1 MVNVNKVIGSNITS
15 RLKENGKKQIDLAN
29 HLGVSKQ
36 VVSNMLGGARAI
48 NAVELQQ
55 IAAYFH
61 IPMEKLV
68 VMPAE
73 IQDTDVIRA
82 FMGKVETEEAKKGLE
97 IADQIAD
104 VICFYANAN
113 ETAKKMMQPWEA

>member
-1 MVNVNKVIGSNITS
+1 MVNVNKVIGNNITS
-15 RLKENGKKQIDLAN
+15 HLKENGKKQIDLAN

-48 NAVELQQ
+48 NAAELQQ

-61 IPMEKLV
+61 TTMEKLV

-82 FMGKVETEEAKKGLE
+82 FLGKVETEEAKKGLE

-104 VICFYANAN
+104 MICFYANAN

>member
-15 RLKENGKKQIDLAN
+15 HLKENGKKQIDLAN

-48 NAVELQQ
+48 TAVELQQ

-61 IPMEKLV
+61 IPMENLV
-68 VMPAE
+68 VIPEE

-104 VICFYANAN
+104 MICFYANAN
-113 ETAKKMMQPWEA
+113 ETAKKMMRPWEA

>member
-48 NAVELQQ
+48 TAVELQQ

-61 IPMEKLV
+61 IPMENLV
-68 VMPAE
+68 VIPAE

-104 VICFYANAN
+104 MICFYANAN
-113 ETAKKMMQPWEA
+113 KTAKKMMRPWEA